1 MSNLSLFHK
10 IAESSAPKRIG
21 IFIIILLLVWIPL
34 AIPIYLLVEDVN
46 LKSIWAIALLY
57 IEFIILVK
65 LWGKKIYQQSHLLHS
80 YGLIINRLNFQ
91 LFFQGLGIGL
101 FSIFSLFI
109 LEIFLGLAVWQS
121 PSEKLLQFVFEG
133 LLVSVGI
140 GFAEELLF
148 RGWLLDELERNY
160 QQNVVLWLSSIV
172 YAVLHFI
179 KPIKEIW
186 RNCLQFPGLVLLG
199 LILVW
204 AKRSTRK
211 KLNQFT
217 PKKQELLG
225 LSIGIHAGLVWGY
238 YIINVGSLVKY
249 HYNTREWLVG
259 IDGNPLTGLIGLFF
273 LAVIALWIGSKN

>member
-109 LEIFLGLAVWQS
+109 LEIFLGYLVCLYWKYFWAWQYGS
-121 PSEKLLQFVFEG
+121 HPQKSYYN
-133 LLVSVGI
+133 
-140 GFAEELLF
+140 LF
-148 RGWLLDELERNY
+148 LK
-160 QQNVVLWLSSIV
+160 V
-172 YAVLHFI
+172 Y
-179 KPIKEIW
+179 
-186 RNCLQFPGLVLLG
+186 
-199 LILVW
+199 
-204 AKRSTRK
+204 
-211 KLNQFT
+211 
-217 PKKQELLG
+217 
-225 LSIGIHAGLVWGY
+225 
-238 YIINVGSLVKY
+238 
-249 HYNTREWLVG
+249 
-259 IDGNPLTGLIGLFF
+259 
-273 LAVIALWIGSKN
+273 

>member
-179 KPIKEIW
+179 KPIKEVW

-225 LSIGIHAGLVWGY
+225 LPIGIHAGLVWGY

-259 IDGNPLTGLIGLFF
+259 IDGNPFTGLIGFFF

>member
-179 KPIKEIW
+179 KPIKEVW

-225 LSIGIHAGLVWGY
+225 LPIGIHEGLVWGY

>member
-65 LWGKKIYQQSHLLHS
+65 IWGKKIYQQSHLLHS

-109 LEIFLGLAVWQS
+109 LEIFLGLAVWHS
-121 PSEKLLQFVFEG
+121 PSEKLLQFVFE
-133 LLVSVGI
+133 
-140 GFAEELLF
+140 
-148 RGWLLDELERNY
+148 
-160 QQNVVLWLSSIV
+160 VLWVSSIV

-225 LSIGIHAGLVWGY
+225 LPIGIHAGLVWGY

-259 IDGNPLTGLIGLFF
+259 IDGNPFTGLIGFFF